1 MRLPILVLAFW
12 TSSLFAN
19 GHGSALFQYEGKSY
33 YKKDLNPAL
42 QQAIYEMERQS
53 YERLQKI
60 IDAHLLEKYAS
71 EEAKK
76 KGLTV
81 EKFAEQ
87 TFQGRKV
94 TEKEA
99 KDWFE
104 TNKSRLGGREFNTI
118 KSDIMQL
125 LQSQEDEKVRATVVA
140 KIKKD
145 GKFQTSLTEPKAPVV
160 NISVEGFPSKGAK
173 NPKVT
178 IVEFADYKCPHCRD
192 ASKTLKAVYEK
203 YKDKV
208 QMVYLDFP
216 IDRSGLSRTIAEG
229 AACADKQNKF
239 WEYHYKAFDEQSN
252 LNANSPMEFAKQ
264 LNLDSKAFETCMK
277 TDEVKNKI
285 EKSRKEGER
294 VGIEGTPTIFFNGQK
309 IVGHSQE
316 NLEESLKKLL

>member
-1 MRLPILVLAFW
+1 MRLPVLLFAFW
-12 TSSLFAN
+12 TSSLFAS
-19 GHGSALFQYEGKSY
+19 GQAPLFQYEGKPF

-53 YERLQKI
+53 YERIQKV
-60 IDAHLLEKYAS
+60 IDAHLLEKYAAA
-71 EEAKK
+71 EAKK
-76 KGLTV
+76 KGITV
-81 EKFAEQ
+81 EKYAEQ

-94 TEKEA
+94 SEKEA

-104 TNKSRLGGREFNTI
+104 TNKSRLGGREFNLI
-118 KSDIMQL
+118 RGDIIQL
-125 LQSQEDEKVRATVVA
+125 LQSQEDEKIRGTVVA
-140 KIKKD
+140 KIKKE
-145 GKFQTSLTEPKAPVV
+145 GKFQTQMTEPKAPVV
-160 NISVEGFPSKGAK
+160 DISFEGFPTKGAK

-192 ASKTLKAVYEK
+192 ASKTLKTVFEK

-216 IDRSGLSRTIAEG
+216 VDRSGVSKTIAEG
-229 AACADKQNKF
+229 AVCADKQNKF

-252 LNANSPMEFAKQ
+252 LNANSPIEFAKQ

-277 TDEVKNKI
+277 MDETKKKI
-285 EKSRKEGER
+285 DKARMEGER

-316 NLEESLKKLL
+316 NLEESLKKML